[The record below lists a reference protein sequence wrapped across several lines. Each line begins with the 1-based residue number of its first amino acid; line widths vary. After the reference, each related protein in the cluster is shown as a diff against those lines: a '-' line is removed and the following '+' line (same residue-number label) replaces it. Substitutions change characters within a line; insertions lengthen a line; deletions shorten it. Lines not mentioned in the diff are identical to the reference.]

1 MTEHTWADMAD
12 DELDAALRGEMAVL
26 QASAPVPAVDAG
38 AIQRRAR
45 PRFLLRDPA
54 VPRRLAPA
62 ALAVG
67 LAALVALGSGTWL
80 TVQRLH
86 GRTTTPATTPSP
98 MPRVT
103 PAPSP
108 GQLPAAFTST
118 VPAGVPVFW
127 YALQVQPS
135 SGAVRLEA
143 VDWSGARRGHLDL
156 TGIGA
161 MPAQAGGNLG
171 VVQSPDGERLL
182 VLNQVY
188 SSDGRFL
195 YDLPQNPAGA
205 PTWGDDSRT
214 ICLVT
219 RPTAAGVNATDLVV
233 LDGSGARRP
242 VESVLGTGSDE
253 SHIVKACAVSTD
265 RVVDYVQIGLDV
277 TKVQV
282 RKLSS
287 NQVLLDQT
295 LPPCASPSTGCGP
308 TPDNLSVSANGRV
321 AAESD
326 RGGLVRVRDLTT
338 GAVRTL
344 SRRGGVLQIS
354 ADGTRLLL
362 GRPNFVYGGPVYP
375 LTLIDVSTGRVLWT
389 HAESGVLSSDA
400 GAQPGGSTIAVAYSA
415 YDHNAAPPP
424 GAQNDYIP
432 SPPSTLVLLTGGT
445 ARTIATGVHSLFFTS

>member
-1 MTEHTWADMAD
+1 MSEHTWADLAD
-12 DELDAALRGEMAVL
+12 DELDEVLRREMAVL
-26 QASAPVPAVDAG
+26 QATVPVPRLDA
-38 AIQRRAR
+38 APLSRAR
-45 PRFLLRDPA
+45 VRIALRDPA
-54 VPRRLAPA
+54 APRRLAPA

-67 LAALVALGSGTWL
+67 LAVLVAMGSGTWFA
-80 TVQRLH
+80 VQRLH
-86 GRTTTPATTPSP
+86 GRTAAPAATPSP
-98 MPRVT
+98 APRVT

-108 GQLPAAFTST
+108 GQLPAALHST

-127 YALQVQPS
+127 YALQTQPS

-143 VDWSGARRGHLDL
+143 VDWSGAPRGHLDL
-156 TGIGA
+156 PGVV
-161 MPAQAGGNLG
+161 MPPQAGGTMG

-182 VLNQVY
+182 VLNTVY
-188 SSDGRFL
+188 SSDGRLL
-195 YDLPQNPAGA
+195 YDLPQNPPGR
-205 PTWGDDSRT
+205 PTWGDNSRT
-214 ICLVT
+214 VCLVSSST
-219 RPTAAGVNATDLVV
+219 GPGVYETDLVV
-233 LDGSGARRP
+233 LDDGRRRP
-242 VESVLGTGSDE
+242 VTAVLGTRNDQFDQ
-253 SHIVKACAVSTD
+253 VKACAVSTD

-295 LPPCASPSTGCGP
+295 LCASSSPGCGT
-308 TPDNLSVSANGRV
+308 TPDNLAVSANGRV

-326 RGGLVRVRDLTT
+326 RDGLVSIRDLTT

-344 SRRGGVLQIS
+344 PQRGGVLQIS

-375 LTLIDVSTGRVLWT
+375 LTLVDLSAGRVLWA
-389 HAESGVLSSDA
+389 HAESGVLSSDV
-400 GAQPGGSTIAVAYSA
+400 GTQPGGSTFAVAYSA

-424 GAQNDYIP
+424 GSQNPYIP

-445 ARTIATGVHSLFFTS
+445 AKTIATGIHSLFFSN